1 MPHMRKRNPM
11 HGLHKLASVH
21 AFCFVTVYAVAYAAV
36 SAIHAKTLNYTK
48 REV

>member
-1 MPHMRKRNPM
+1 MAQPKPSQRAAPLMF
-11 HGLHKLASVH
+11 
-21 AFCFVTVYAVAYAAV
+21 FCFFTIYSAAYAAA